1 MDRDYAAY
9 PNKVVCSSYHAGIII
24 LLFTFIL
31 KGMLLDILD
40 NLPRLRMSSNQ
51 FKMILWILKECKV
64 ADVPS
69 YAAFRRMQEGLREL
83 CGSTPK
89 AYTSSIGNRFFV
101 NDVRESIARV
111 SCLFGLLDRSV
122 DYGASRISPIR
133 RSLRISTFIQR
144 KRLDRSRRSGR
155 QSGGKNSSRRS

>member
-1 MDRDYAAY
+1 MDHNYAPY

-24 LLFTFIL
+24 LLFTFLL

-64 ADVPS
+64 A
-69 YAAFRRMQEGLREL
+69 MQEGLREL